1 MNDEPV
7 MEPAQATCGC
17 GRSMRLDALTGP
29 LAFRCGC
36 GAKFQLIA
44 PQLDAQVLRCM
55 FMEGIGRCRGRR
67 VTRYPLCERH
77 VAKIVAQGTGLEA
90 KYRRE
95 SRAGSAAAHERFKED
110 LLRRLTPDTDR
121 MEREKWELHL
131 KKLPG
136 SVVYYVLTRPGQVK
150 IGTTINLSDRM
161 KSMRVFNQEDLLAAE
176 PGDVQLEKMRHAQF
190 AQLRLSTR
198 REDFSASGE
207 LMDHIK
213 MVREHFGDPHTLPA
227 RLLAQG
233 GGETVISA

>member
-1 MNDEPV
+1 MSEPV
-7 MEPAQATCGC
+7 MEPATATCGC
-17 GRSMRLDALTGP
+17 GRPMRVDALTGP

-36 GAKFQLIA
+36 GASFQLVA
-44 PQLDAQVLRCM
+44 PQLDGQVLRCL
-55 FMEGIGRCRGRR
+55 FNEGISRCRGRR
-67 VTRYPLCERH
+67 VARYPLCEMH

-95 SRAGSAAAHERFKED
+95 SRASAAASSARFREELKQ
-110 LLRRLTPDTDR
+110 RLTPDLGWA
-121 MEREKWELHL
+121 ERERREQHS

-176 PGDVQLEKMRHAQF
+176 PGDAQLEKMRHAQF
-190 AQLRLSTR
+190 GDLRLSSR
-198 REDFSASGE
+198 REDFSASGA

>member
-1 MNDEPV
+1 
-7 MEPAQATCGC
+7 
-17 GRSMRLDALTGP
+17 MRVDALTGP

-36 GAKFQLIA
+36 GASFHLVA
-44 PQLDAQVLRCM
+44 PQLDGQVLRCL
-55 FMEGIGRCRGRR
+55 FSEGISRCRGRR
-67 VTRYPLCERH
+67 VDRYPICERH
-77 VAKIVAQGTGLEA
+77 VAKIVREAGGLEA

-95 SRAGSAAAHERFKED
+95 MRANSNAASERFKEQIRQA
-110 LLRRLTPDTDR
+110 LVPDQGKL
-121 MEREKWELHL
+121 ERERWELHR

-190 AQLRLSTR
+190 GDLRLSAR
-198 REDFSASGE
+198 REDFSASGA